1 MRTVLSHQL
10 ISRGTPGFLG
20 QASLDDAISCREK
33 ITYQTA
39 VSQLPARAST
49 ARSSWVASLAQAHGS
64 SSPLSSSD
72 VAAQA
77 PGTLSDTVA
86 ELRLA
91 LSELPNGLGPEI
103 EALMAELGM
112 TQSTTHY
119 RPFFD
124 LATGEKINGSIALI
138 R

>member
-1 MRTVLSHQL
+1 MGRLS
-10 ISRGTPGFLG
+10 RP
-20 QASLDDAISCREK
+20 
-33 ITYQTA
+33 
-39 VSQLPARAST
+39 
-49 ARSSWVASLAQAHGS
+49 SSWVVFV
-64 SSPLSSSD
+64 PLLFALLSTSD

-86 ELRLA
+86 ELQQA

-103 EALMAELGM
+103 QAVMAELGM

-124 LATGEKINGSIALI
+124 LTTGEKVNGSIALI

>member
-1 MRTVLSHQL
+1 MGRPRPLL
-10 ISRGTPGFLG
+10 
-20 QASLDDAISCREK
+20 
-33 ITYQTA
+33 
-39 VSQLPARAST
+39 
-49 ARSSWVASLAQAHGS
+49 LAL
-64 SSPLSSSD
+64 LSSSD

-77 PGTLSDTVA
+77 PHAIGYAA

>member
-1 MRTVLSHQL
+1 MGRLS
-10 ISRGTPGFLG
+10 RP
-20 QASLDDAISCREK
+20 
-33 ITYQTA
+33 
-39 VSQLPARAST
+39 
-49 ARSSWVASLAQAHGS
+49 SSWGVFVPLLFAL
-64 SSPLSSSD
+64 LSSSD

>member
-1 MRTVLSHQL
+1 MRIHRQIFMGR
-10 ISRGTPGFLG
+10 ISRP
-20 QASLDDAISCREK
+20 
-33 ITYQTA
+33 
-39 VSQLPARAST
+39 
-49 ARSSWVASLAQAHGS
+49 SSWVVLAPLLLAL
-64 SSPLSSSD
+64 LSSSD